1 MRPSPSRLSLQAGRL
16 VLPLLPVLGLSPL
29 EQRFQ
34 IVLDLPLK
42 PCYNTPMKK
51 FSILNPFSAQSIM
64 DSIPANRLDEMV
76 RYFAWMLGV
85 QASSLI
91 IKETA

>member
-1 MRPSPSRLSLQAGRL
+1 MLSALGISSSAVLAGL
-16 VLPLLPVLGLSPL
+16 TTLGTQKKSKKVLSKSLLT
-29 EQRFQ
+29 
-34 IVLDLPLK
+34 
-42 PCYNTPMKK
+42 CYNTRMKK

-85 QASSLI
+85 QASSLV

>member
-1 MRPSPSRLSLQAGRL
+1 
-16 VLPLLPVLGLSPL
+16 
-29 EQRFQ
+29 
-34 IVLDLPLK
+34 
-42 PCYNTPMKK
+42 MKK
-51 FSILNPFSAQSIM
+51 FTIFNPFSAQSIM
-64 DSIPANRLDEMV
+64 DSIPSDRLDEMV

>member
-1 MRPSPSRLSLQAGRL
+1 M
-16 VLPLLPVLGLSPL
+16 VLAHLTPTW
-29 EQRFQ
+29 
-34 IVLDLPLK
+34 
-42 PCYNTPMKK
+42 YNGSMKEI
-51 FSILNPFSAQSIM
+51 SYTILNPFSAQSIM

-85 QASSLI
+85 QASSLV

>member
-1 MRPSPSRLSLQAGRL
+1 
-16 VLPLLPVLGLSPL
+16 
-29 EQRFQ
+29 
-34 IVLDLPLK
+34 
-42 PCYNTPMKK
+42 MKK

-85 QASSLI
+85 QASSLV